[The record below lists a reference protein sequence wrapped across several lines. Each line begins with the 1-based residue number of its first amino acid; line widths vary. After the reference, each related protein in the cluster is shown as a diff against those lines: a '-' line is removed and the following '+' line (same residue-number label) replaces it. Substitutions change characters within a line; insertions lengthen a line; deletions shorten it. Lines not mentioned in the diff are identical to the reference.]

1 MKIDSS
7 PIATLHA
14 VIQFKSQ

>member
-14 VIQFKSQ
+14 VIQIKSQ